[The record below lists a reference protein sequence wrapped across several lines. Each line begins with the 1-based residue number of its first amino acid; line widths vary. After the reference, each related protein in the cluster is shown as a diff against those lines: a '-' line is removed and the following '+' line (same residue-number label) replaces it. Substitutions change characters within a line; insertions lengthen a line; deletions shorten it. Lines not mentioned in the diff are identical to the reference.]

1 MEATVPCALSYA
13 TAAAAA
19 AAAAAVCGVWT
30 MIVSGQSI

>member
-19 AAAAAVCGVWT
+19 AAVCGVWT
-30 MIVSGQSI
+30 NIVSGQSI

>member
-13 TAAAAA
+13 TAAAA